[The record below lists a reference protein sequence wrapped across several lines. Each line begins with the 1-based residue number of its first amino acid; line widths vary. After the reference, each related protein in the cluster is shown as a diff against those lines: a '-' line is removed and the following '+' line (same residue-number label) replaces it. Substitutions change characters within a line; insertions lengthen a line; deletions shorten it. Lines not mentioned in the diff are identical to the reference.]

1 MMRLPLFIL
10 LVLFNISKC
19 FTQSNSAITSYKEGD
34 TLQGIVIF
42 HGESFSFYP
51 CDSCD
56 FFSLLEQDYFS
67 NRKGV
72 IIYGLPFYKTREQ
85 IINGFQ
91 WVRLDPDKNGGNNVD
106 FINLFFSPCKLIFTN
121 RLLELKVKQ
130 GFVLNDHYYEL
141 ETEYRSAYPIILFDN
156 EREVRD
162 TNYISELKEVLDAI
176 FATFTS
182 HILYDDSNELD

>member
-1 MMRLPLFIL
+1 MKIL
-10 LVLFNISKC
+10 LSILFTIHLLFC
-19 FTQSNSAITSYKEGD
+19 FSQNDSSFCKEGD

-56 FFSLLEQDYFS
+56 FYFLLERDYFS

-85 IINGFQ
+85 LVNRFQ

-106 FINLFFSPCKLIFTN
+106 FSNLFFSPCKLIVTN

-130 GFVLNDHYYEL
+130 GFVLHDHYYEL
-141 ETEYRSAYPIILFDN
+141 ETEYRSAYPILLFDN
-156 EREVRD
+156 EREIRD
-162 TNYISELKEVLDAI
+162 VNYISELKKVLDAI

-182 HILYDDSNELD
+182 HILYDDNKE